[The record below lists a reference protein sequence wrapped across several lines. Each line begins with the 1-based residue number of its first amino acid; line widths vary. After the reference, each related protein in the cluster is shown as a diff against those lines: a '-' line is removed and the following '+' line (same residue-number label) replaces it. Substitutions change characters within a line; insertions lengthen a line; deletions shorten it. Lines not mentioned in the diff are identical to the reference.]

1 MKKLVLMLSMV
12 FMLCVLN
19 SCGGGETSSSEPG
32 AGAGKKTA
40 MMIDVTSENL
50 TDALADLKAAG
61 FTNVSSN
68 ADTDKEWKEN
78 RWIVISQSV
87 EVGENY
93 SVNDEIKL
101 TCKKSCLLYLKLTS
115 ESNFMFSTYD
125 MDIYVD
131 DELVGTVENGKT
143 ITKLMQLLEG
153 KYTIIACKSGD
164 NSLKATKQLTITSD
178 ITFKSDIAH
187 SGSSIE
193 FKNMETLDSIVG
205 ASIKVPKVTGKV
217 LREAMT
223 ELQEAGF
230 INVRE
235 EPYSDIWDKDNWI
248 VTKQGVESGTEVD
261 QNEFI
266 QLDCIKLDQYF
277 NESYSGKTLAEV
289 ENAAKKS
296 GLLLKYVSDEDRSDL
311 SDTINSLEDN
321 AKEYWIVVSAEQYT
335 SEPKTAKIY
344 LKYEGSPEE
353 KKKAEEEKKKS
364 EEEKKKAEEEK
375 KKAEEEKKKAEEE
388 KKKAEEEEKKA
399 EVEKKKKAE
408 EEKKKAEEEK
418 KKAEEEK
425 KKAEEEKKKAEEEK
439 KKAEEEKKKAEAEKK
454 KAEES
459 EKNKESTAKASGD
472 SSSSKE
478 ESQKEDKA
486 KQDVS
491 QESTKKN
498 ESSVY
503 YSSNDSHNV
512 KKGNSGVYSYKN
524 KGGTYDVF
532 YVIDFDDGYV
542 YFFTDG
548 NGDSTCDR
556 VKIEYGDLNHVLVI
570 VYHDGD
576 NKWAEGFHFK
586 YVNQPTHLVLQDQNG
601 FETDFYATDLSH
613 ALEIRDT
620 KTIHDY

>member
-1 MKKLVLMLSMV
+1 MKKLVLVLSMV

-32 AGAGKKTA
+32 VGAGKKTA

-61 FTNVSSN
+61 FINVSSN

-87 EVGENY
+87 EAGENY

-131 DELVGTVENGKT
+131 DELVGAVENGKT

-153 KYTIIACKSGD
+153 KYTVMACKSGD

-178 ITFKSDIAH
+178 VTFKSDIAH

-353 KKKAEEEKKKS
+353 KKKAEEEKKKA

-399 EVEKKKKAE
+399 EA
-408 EEKKKAEEEK
+408 
-418 KKAEEEK
+418 
-425 KKAEEEKKKAEEEK
+425 EK

-486 KQDVS
+486 KQDVA